1 MDGALHAA
9 AAVAGEVGLRGVRPT
24 VVSDGPTTVLHLA
37 PEPLVA
43 RVVADAPAARESVA
57 QALEVT
63 ARLHQAGVPVA
74 APAGVADPGPH
85 ERDGLLVTLWEL
97 VDHDPDRP
105 LDGVRAGRALRAV
118 HDVLQDVDAT
128 SLPHYTRPAET
139 RAVVAGLALEPDH
152 RRLLDEVL
160 AAARARV
167 DGLDL
172 QLQAIHGDA
181 HLGNVL
187 RTTAGPVWTDFDR
200 VCRGP
205 RELDLAC
212 NEIRVL
218 SHGRTQTD
226 DDLLRGY
233 GDHDAE
239 LVSLLVPVHLAP
251 LAART
256 FELAG
261 RRPEFTPLAVRRLR
275 WAADGLGL

>member
-1 MDGALHAA
+1 MDGAVEAA
-9 AAVAGEVGLRGVRPT
+9 AAVASAVGLRDVRPR
-24 VVSDGPTTVLHLA
+24 VISDGPTTVLHLA

-43 RVVADAPAARESVA
+43 RVVADAPAVRESVVR
-57 QALEVT
+57 ALAVP
-63 ARLHQAGVPVA
+63 ARPHRGGGAVA
-74 APAGVADPGPH
+74 APARSVDPGPR
-85 ERDGLLVTLWEL
+85 ERDGLLVTLGEL
-97 VDHDPDRP
+97 VDHDPGRP

-118 HDVLQDVDAT
+118 HDALQDVDAT
-128 SLPHYTRPAET
+128 SLPHFTRPEET
-139 RAVVAGLALEPDH
+139 RAVVARLALEPDH

-160 AAARARV
+160 DAARARV
-167 DGLDL
+167 AGLDPA
-172 QLQAIHGDA
+172 LQAIHGDA

-187 RTTAGPVWTDFDR
+187 RSGAGAVWTDFDR
-200 VCRGP
+200 VCHGP

-226 DDLLRGY
+226 VDLLRGY

-239 LVSLLVPVHLAP
+239 LVPLLVPVHLAP

-261 RRPEFTPLAVRRLR
+261 RRPEFTPLAVQRLR